1 MPEIAEGRFEVSDPD
16 RKLSAIEREVEK
28 ILLRSELLNI
38 GDDAGNDLVRTILRP
53 LRPLAGLSA
62 RAVLRRGGTSGD
74 GRRSVGRGPGLGLGL
89 GRLLK
94 IGRLRQRRTPGQVGP
109 AGRIDGGSIRLL
121 GQGIRPGLTSRV
133 GLAVGAD
140 SSIRQ
145 VATSFHLRPDLADVL
160 MGAAH
165 LITDPALAPVGPSG
179 KSQLYRMGLVGT
191 RKTVTVGAIGT
202 ESEPERVLN
211 SPVVDMRG
219 NLGASRATMRRDAM
233 EAVGE
238 MGAGAVAKDDD
249 GRKLD
254 TFLETLRVI
263 VDNVGIDDSA
273 HLGTG
278 VESDG
283 VNAKHLG
290 GGRGGHGRRR
300 GNTY

>member
-1 MPEIAEGRFEVSDPD
+1 MPEIAAGRFEVSDPD

-62 RAVLRRGGTSGD
+62 RAVLRRGGTSGH
-74 GRRSVGRGPGLGLGL
+74 GRRSVGRGPGL